1 MKGVAWM
8 RNILFSL
15 EVILAQAKL
24 RTTSCDMSDEKILV
38 LYCHH
43 YGAVAIEENV
53 NSMTVGTKVFEK

>member
-1 MKGVAWM
+1 
-8 RNILFSL
+8 
-15 EVILAQAKL
+15 
-24 RTTSCDMSDEKILV
+24 MSDEKILV